1 MGLARFKHGDFIDAA
16 RALAAELGP
25 AGVTVDLVN
34 ERLKAPKGSF
44 YYRFASRD
52 LLLGELWLTAA
63 LAYQEGFVAAIEA
76 GDGLKAALHM
86 PAWVRL
92 NPDDARLLMLYSRH
106 DFVQGEWPAPLK
118 KSVADQARRFE
129 ACLERFAREALGSTE
144 SENIRIAQFV
154 LADVPTAAV
163 RPHLRRREAPP
174 LLVDELIR
182 RTYRAIID
190 SGRTTPGRRQRRRAV
205 SPARRR
211 SGN

>member
-1 MGLARFKHGDFIDAA
+1 MGLAHFKHADFLDAA
-16 RALAAELGP
+16 RELAAELGP

-92 NPDDARLLMLYSRH
+92 NLDDARLLLLYSRH

-118 KSVADQARRFE
+118 KAVADQARRFE
-129 ACLERFAREALGSTE
+129 TCLERFAREALGSTE
-144 SENIRIAQFV
+144 PQKIRIAQFV
-154 LADVPTAAV
+154 LVDVAMGAV
-163 RPHLRRREAPP
+163 GPHLRRRETPP
-174 LLVDELIR
+174 LLIDELIR
-182 RTYRAIID
+182 DTYRAIVD
-190 SGRTTPGRRQRRRAV
+190 KHRSLPGRSPRKPAV
-205 SPARRR
+205 SPARR
-211 SGN
+211 S